1 MSDTTQ
7 KATDTGGGIE
17 PPLVSI
23 NKGTV
28 VSQDSKAATI
38 VSWTFYREESI
49 LYNFCNF
56 KGKPKVV
63 SGDRV
68 QEMLRQT
75 KALKD
80 ERRATIDG
88 RFEFIFG
95 RVRLDFF
102 PTEFFLSLNFSSL
115 KQLDA
120 KFQL

>member
-1 MSDTTQ
+1 
-7 KATDTGGGIE
+7 
-17 PPLVSI
+17 
-23 NKGTV
+23 
-28 VSQDSKAATI
+28 
-38 VSWTFYREESI
+38 
-49 LYNFCNF
+49 
-56 KGKPKVV
+56 V

>member
-1 MSDTTQ
+1 M
-7 KATDTGGGIE
+7 
-17 PPLVSI
+17 
-23 NKGTV
+23 
-28 VSQDSKAATI
+28 
-38 VSWTFYREESI
+38 
-49 LYNFCNF
+49 
-56 KGKPKVV
+56 

-102 PTEFFLSLNFSSL
+102 PTEFFLS
-115 KQLDA
+115 
-120 KFQL
+120 